1 MSSPQFP
8 TFSALTSMVLLLAVC
23 MTNPGT
29 GAAQVEAE
37 GEDLPTRILFVF
49 DASNSMNAFWG
60 GRRKIETASNLLSET
75 LKGLHHSEQLELGL
89 RVYGHGTKHV
99 PGQQDCDD
107 TELVVP
113 FSNANNLIIK
123 QTLGRIRA
131 QGTTPIARSLEQ
143 AASDFPDSPGRNV
156 IILITDGIEACDED
170 PCAVSRALQAKG
182 IVVKPFVIGM
192 GIEEDMAKG
201 LRCIGN
207 FYDAAD
213 PVAFEHV
220 LQLVLEQA
228 LHNTTLHID
237 LLDSEGNATVSN
249 VAYTFT
255 DTRTEAHDP
264 QWVHTMRWGNAP
276 DTVYVDPLPT
286 YTFTVHSLPPRQL
299 DSIVLKPGVHNVLR
313 VPDMGQGHLRPQ
325 FARGVRTDYGT
336 FDVSWR
342 TSGSCEAFFQ
352 SPVGEQLRLCVGTY
366 DVLFPT
372 HPPTL
377 VSDVQ
382 VREGK
387 HDLVEL
393 PAPGSLVVQAAA
405 TGYAVVL
412 DAKELTPVFQF
423 EPGQLKGK
431 HTLQPGDYTL
441 VFRARNARGTLY
453 SIKEHF
459 TITSGNTTNLNI
471 HG

>member
-1 MSSPQFP
+1 MISLQATLSSSWGQ
-8 TFSALTSMVLLLAVC
+8 LLLGCLLTFCALEGHSQV
-23 MTNPGT
+23 
-29 GAAQVEAE
+29 QVE
-37 GEDLPTRILFVF
+37 GEALPTRILFVF

-60 GRRKIETASNLLSET
+60 GHRKIETASNLLSQT
-75 LKGLHHSEQLELGL
+75 LKELHQGNQLELGL

-99 PGQQDCDD
+99 PGNQDCND

-113 FSNANNLIIK
+113 FGKANNLIIK

-143 AASDFPDSPGRNV
+143 AACDFPDAPGRNV

-170 PCAVSRALQAKG
+170 PCAVSRTLQAKG

-228 LHNTTLHID
+228 MHNTTLHIE
-237 LLDSEGNATVSN
+237 LLDDAGDPIVSDL
-249 VAYTFT
+249 AYSFT
-255 DTRTEAHDP
+255 DMRTEVHDP
-264 QWVHTMRWGNAP
+264 QWVHTMRWGKAP

-286 YTFTVHSLPPRQL
+286 YAFTVHSTPPRTL
-299 DSIVLKPGVHNVLR
+299 DSIVLNPGVHNVLT
-313 VPDMGQGHLRPQ
+313 VPNMGQGHLTPQ
-325 FARGVRTDYGT
+325 FARGVRTDYGS
-336 FDVSWR
+336 FDVEWR
-342 TSGSCEAFFQ
+342 MSDSCASFFA
-352 SPVGEQLRLCVGTY
+352 SPVGQELQLCTGIY
-366 DVLFPT
+366 DVRFPT

-377 VSDVQ
+377 VQDVEVQ
-382 VREGK
+382 ENKRSA
-387 HDLVEL
+387 VEI
-393 PAPGSLVVQAAA
+393 PAPGSLVVQTA
-405 TGYAVVL
+405 TSGHAVVV
-412 DAKELTPVFQF
+412 DAQTLQPVFQF
-423 EPGQLKGK
+423 EPGQLVGK
-431 HTLQPGDYTL
+431 HTLQPGVYTL
-441 VFRARNARGTLY
+441 IFRARNARGTLY
-453 SIKEHF
+453 SIRESF
-459 TITSGNTTNLNI
+459 TIASGNTTNLNI

>member
-1 MSSPQFP
+1 
-8 TFSALTSMVLLLAVC
+8 
-23 MTNPGT
+23 
-29 GAAQVEAE
+29 
-37 GEDLPTRILFVF
+37 
-49 DASNSMNAFWG
+49 MNAFWG

-75 LKGLHHSEQLELGL
+75 LKELHHSEQLELGL

-264 QWVHTMRWGNAP
+264 QWVHTMRWGNALTP
-276 DTVYVDPLPT
+276 CTWT
-286 YTFTVHSLPPRQL
+286 RF
-299 DSIVLKPGVHNVLR
+299 
-313 VPDMGQGHLRPQ
+313 
-325 FARGVRTDYGT
+325 
-336 FDVSWR
+336 
-342 TSGSCEAFFQ
+342 
-352 SPVGEQLRLCVGTY
+352 
-366 DVLFPT
+366 
-372 HPPTL
+372 PPTRSPCTACL
-377 VSDVQ
+377 RDS
-382 VREGK
+382 
-387 HDLVEL
+387 
-393 PAPGSLVVQAAA
+393 S
-405 TGYAVVL
+405 
-412 DAKELTPVFQF
+412 TP
-423 EPGQLKGK
+423 
-431 HTLQPGDYTL
+431 
-441 VFRARNARGTLY
+441 
-453 SIKEHF
+453 SC
-459 TITSGNTTNLNI
+459 
-471 HG
+471 